1 MNKDQIQFTKEFI
14 IAVLKDDNGISENA
28 FMRLNELVN
37 FLGERELYD
46 IMNKVDATDGHFYLP
61 EE

>member
-1 MNKDQIQFTKEFI
+1 MKDQIQFTKEFI

-46 IMNKVDATDGHFYLP
+46 IMNKVDATDGRFYLP